1 MTSYE
6 IDYVN
11 SDSDVDAVV
20 IDRDDVSNYNPEQI
34 LPQPADVIQK
44 IRTWLQPTSYDIAGG
59 EYRKH
64 LASHVSGTGSW
75 FTSSDTYKQW
85 LEDDQHGLLWI
96 KGIPGS
102 GKSVMAA
109 SLIDGLSKA
118 SPGSP
123 VIFFFFRQIIEANH
137 QPEALLRDWMDQIL
151 NYSPPLQ
158 KKLKDYLESNR
169 SIDSISMEDMWKDLY
184 MAFSGLS
191 NRVFCVADA
200 LDEMDKGNESFLQTL
215 ATLGKWNPQKVKVL
229 ITSRPVPMIE
239 GPLRAFQSSCLQ
251 IRLQE
256 NMVDIDIATFVQ
268 FTLSRSTIPQADWK
282 TIMDAVPGRA
292 NGLFLYAKLAMDAFL
307 EPGADVK
314 TVLSHL
320 PADLN
325 VLYTDLLKE
334 HSRRSG
340 IADSVQRLIL
350 QAVTHSTRPL
360 RLLELAEMIKA
371 NNPDGKE
378 RDLKATKDLIRA
390 ACGPLLEILAD
401 ETVSVIHHSFTEY
414 LKGTTRPDGS
424 GYPVLK
430 MGPTHAQLAIACLR
444 YLTSGSL
451 KSIVVEEEEY
461 NEDSDGDWYRSRNQ
475 VPKDEIQQR
484 LKHPFFEYAAVNWA
498 HHIRRSEAAEQDQA
512 DVNVLVRQFLDDER
526 DMKAWLQAKWN
537 ASSRGAA
544 QGVTKIHIAAKLGL
558 CSYLKELIQTMEPD
572 VPDATGRT
580 PLWWAAHE
588 GHEEAV
594 YELIK
599 AGANPDQPESVRG
612 LKPLHEAANLN
623 HHAVVRVLLEAG
635 VDPLTPKTQEDP
647 GRRCG
652 NAPVTVGHTPLMY
665 ACKNGHLESVDAFLP
680 FLKDIETAHRA
691 LAWAAGVAKSK
702 VVARILQHPG
712 IDVNTKIRGDTA
724 LYLACGTADVETIRC
739 LLEAGADP
747 RVQSLDSGDEFDSD
761 SIYVPLEEEKQNPN
775 RKNCLHRL
783 CGSGNRGYMNDTR
796 NAEDLQTIF
805 SLLINAGA
813 NINYRDPS
821 GRTPLHD
828 AVSSPV
834 LTRLLLQAGADANAI
849 DDSGVAPI
857 HLVQSIDP
865 MVVLIEE
872 GHADINLAQKDGKTP
887 LLNMLST
894 YHVEATLKF
903 LEYEPDCNA
912 IDRDG
917 NGVLHVALKQWN
929 TGADLLR
936 ALLKAGAD
944 PNAKNKAGLTPLFS
958 MRRDFKPQ
966 LMDVLIEGGADINAT
981 DGQGRTVLFNILSD
995 SSGSDGKYERITQV
1009 VERGFSINHRDW
1021 KGRTLLHE
1029 AVLRHDANRLR
1040 PSELSQFDFVHG
1052 LGLDVHAVDYDG
1064 NGLLHELAM
1073 RSSNHDS
1080 YSGLPLVSL
1089 WDRLLELGLDLEQ
1102 TNHDGLTPLHILCS
1116 GNTSSSRFEQGV
1128 IMPID
1133 FVISRTKDLDRTD
1146 SLGATPLHR
1155 AVIRGELYSKKLLDA
1170 GADPAKATHEG
1181 LTPLHIAS
1189 RYRQSNVVGLLLDE
1203 LRKRTPSS
1211 DYPVVGVNAALSDKN
1226 RNTPLYYAC
1235 LSGRPE
1241 TVSLLFDAGADPKQG
1256 MVFSA
1261 CASFEDEDQLWNSA
1275 CQEDAIF
1282 KDQLPLRLKDTRR
1295 IPKRGD
1301 RYSNAGG
1308 PNDDETTRLEEILE
1322 MCATHGLEADDF
1334 KQLDQRFWHAGYIS
1348 EAFNKG
1354 HDYTAI
1360 CLTAIRAKNP
1370 ASQLGNG
1377 EKAAPRLG

>member
-34 LPQPADVIQK
+34 LPQPEEIIQK
-44 IRTWLQPTSYDIAGG
+44 IRAWLQPTSYDIAGG

-75 FTSSDTYKQW
+75 LTESDTYKQW

-109 SLIDGLSKA
+109 SLIDGLAKA

-137 QPEALLRDWMDQIL
+137 QPEALVRDWMDQIL
-151 NYSPPLQ
+151 TYSPPLQ

-191 NRVFCVADA
+191 NMIFCVADA
-200 LDEMDKGNESFLQTL
+200 LDEMDKGNESFLHAL
-215 ATLGKWNPQKVKVL
+215 ATLGKWNPRKVKVL
-229 ITSRPVPMIE
+229 ITSRPVPTIE

-307 EPGADVK
+307 EPGANVK
-314 TVLSHL
+314 TVLGHL

-360 RLLELAEMIKA
+360 RLLELAEMVKA

-430 MGPTHAQLAIACLR
+430 MGPTHAQLAVACLR

-461 NEDSDGDWYRSRNQ
+461 NEDSDGDWYMSRNQ

-498 HHIRRSEAAEQDQA
+498 HHIRRSEAAGRDQTN
-512 DVNVLVRQFLDDER
+512 VLVLVRQFLDNER

-537 ASSRGAA
+537 ASSRGAV

-558 CSYLKELIQTMEPD
+558 FSYLKELIQTMEPD
-572 VPDATGRT
+572 LPDATGRT

-588 GHEEAV
+588 GHAEV
-594 YELIK
+594 VHELIK

-623 HHAVVRVLLEAG
+623 HHAVVSALLEAG

-652 NAPVTVGHTPLMY
+652 NAPRSVGHTPLMY
-665 ACKNGHLESVDAFLP
+665 ACRNGHLESVDAFLP

-691 LAWAAGVAKSK
+691 LVWAAGAARSK

-712 IDVNTKIRGDTA
+712 IDVNAKVRGDTA
-724 LYLACGTADVETIRC
+724 LYLACGTADVDTIKF

-747 RVQSLDSGDEFDSD
+747 RVQSLDSGDEFDSNGMLV
-761 SIYVPLEEEKQNPN
+761 SFEEKKNPN

-783 CGSGNRGYMNDTR
+783 CGSGNRGYTADNR

-813 NINYRDPS
+813 DINCRDPC

-828 AVSSPV
+828 AVSSSV
-834 LTRLLLQAGADANAI
+834 LTRLLLQAGADANATG
-849 DDSGVAPI
+849 DSGVAPI

-887 LLNMLST
+887 LLNMLSS
-894 YHVEATLKF
+894 YHVETTLKF
-903 LEYEPDCNA
+903 LEYGPDCSA

-917 NGVLHVALKQWN
+917 DGVLHVALKQWN
-929 TGADLLR
+929 TDANLLR

-944 PNAKNKAGLTPLFS
+944 PNAKNKAGLTPLLS

-981 DGQGRTVLFNILSD
+981 DEKGRTVLFNALSD
-995 SSGSDGKYERITQV
+995 SSGSDGKYEGIKQL
-1009 VERGFSINHRDW
+1009 VERGFSIHHRDW
-1021 KGRTLLHE
+1021 NGRTLLHE
-1029 AVLRHDANRLR
+1029 AVLCHDASRLR
-1040 PSELSQFDFVHG
+1040 ASAQSKFNFVHG
-1052 LGLDVHAVDYDG
+1052 LGLDVHAVDHDG

-1089 WDRLLELGLDLEQ
+1089 WERLLELGLDLEQ
-1102 TNHDGLTPLHILCS
+1102 ANHHGLTPLHILCS
-1116 GNTSSSRFEQGV
+1116 GNISSSRFEQGA
-1128 IMPID
+1128 IIPID
-1133 FVISRTKDLDRTD
+1133 LVISRTKDLDRID

-1189 RYRQSNVVGLLLDE
+1189 RCRQSNVVGLLLDE
-1203 LRKRTPSS
+1203 LRKRTPLS
-1211 DYPVVGVNAALSDKN
+1211 DSAVLGVNAVLSN
-1226 RNTPLYYAC
+1226 NSINLPLYYAC

-1241 TVSLLFDAGADPKQG
+1241 TVSLLFDAGADAK
-1256 MVFSA
+1256 
-1261 CASFEDEDQLWNSA
+1261 
-1275 CQEDAIF
+1275 
-1282 KDQLPLRLKDTRR
+1282 
-1295 IPKRGD
+1295 
-1301 RYSNAGG
+1301 
-1308 PNDDETTRLEEILE
+1308 
-1322 MCATHGLEADDF
+1322 
-1334 KQLDQRFWHAGYIS
+1334 
-1348 EAFNKG
+1348 KG
-1354 HDYTAI
+1354 
-1360 CLTAIRAKNP
+1360 
-1370 ASQLGNG
+1370 
-1377 EKAAPRLG
+1377 